1 MWFGP
6 ILGLSFQLETR
17 SQTYSLTSHS
27 QTTLCLSSGWG
38 TLPHKN
44 NDEKEKL
51 NIMLS
56 ANKQMSSLTTG
67 CWTSIQNINY
77 VIVTCHY
84 INEGW
89 VLN

>member
-1 MWFGP
+1 
-6 ILGLSFQLETR
+6 
-17 SQTYSLTSHS
+17 
-27 QTTLCLSSGWG
+27 
-38 TLPHKN
+38 LPHKN